1 MRAYAADRHGDLS
14 ELRLRDLPTPRPGP
28 RELLVHVKAAAINP
42 ADLKVLA
49 RRDGGW
55 FLRAPGFP
63 LVLGF
68 DFSGTVVERGAAAGP
83 AHPIGDEVYGF
94 LPYSPLTRG
103 GTFAEYV
110 AVDAAIVGR
119 KPRALSH
126 EQAAAAATSA
136 VSALQALRDR
146 GRLAAG
152 QAVLINGAS
161 GGVGSYAVR
170 LAKVLGASVVATAS
184 AAKLDY
190 VRRLGA
196 DRAVDYRT
204 TRLAELRGV
213 GVPGARGQRFSVILD
228 IASTS
233 SFAEAA
239 PMLAEGGAYVGFLP
253 SMRLALD
260 LARGV
265 LSSKR
270 CTFLVV
276 RPAAGDF
283 EQLARWFDDGKLAPV
298 LDRVYPLAE
307 LPAAL
312 AHQRTGAV
320 RGKLAI
326 TI

>member
-146 GRLAAG
+146 GRLAPG
-152 QAVLINGAS
+152 HRVLVNGAS
-161 GGVGSYAVR
+161 GGVGSYAVAIAR
-170 LAKVLGASVVATAS
+170 TLGARVVATAS
-184 AAKLDY
+184 AGKCDHVLA
-190 VRRLGA
+190 LGA
-196 DRAVDYRT
+196 ERVADYRT
-204 TRLAELRGV
+204 TGLAELG
-213 GVPGARGQRFSVILD
+213 GAFAVILD
-228 IASTS
+228 VASTS
-233 SFAEAA
+233 SFAACA
-239 PMLAEGGAYVGFLP
+239 PLLAPAGAYVAFLP
-253 SMRLALD
+253 SLPLAGGLVR
-260 LARGV
+260 AA
-265 LSSKR
+265 LSAKR
-270 CTFLVV
+270 CTFLVA
-276 RPAAGDF
+276 RPVARDLD
-283 EQLARWFDDGKLAPV
+283 QLAAWFDSGRLAPV
-298 LDRVYPLAE
+298 VDRVYPLAE

-312 AHQRTGAV
+312 AHQRAGQV

-326 TI
+326 SL